1 MGRLV
6 NKTLAPRA
14 ALSSAPPDGVLW
26 LAVSSLT
33 VARTLAHKL
42 LDMRLA
48 SSTNTQKYSLQ

>member
-6 NKTLAPRA
+6 NKTLAPPA
-14 ALSSAPPDGVLW
+14 ARSSAPQDGGLW

-48 SSTNTQKYSLQ
+48 SSINTQKYSLQ